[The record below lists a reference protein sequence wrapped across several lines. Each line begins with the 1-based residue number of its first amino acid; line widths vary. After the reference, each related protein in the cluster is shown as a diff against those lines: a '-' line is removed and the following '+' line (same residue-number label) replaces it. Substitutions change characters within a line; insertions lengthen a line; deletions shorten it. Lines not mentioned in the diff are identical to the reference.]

1 MRASLVALAL
11 LAFLPAPARALTD
24 ADIEATVPRANY
36 GLRRVTERLAGS
48 ALRGRDNDTPE
59 SLRAQAVIA
68 RHLRPLGEGVV
79 LQPFIQSEQAG
90 TNVLTIIRGRELP
103 DEYVVVGGHYD
114 HLDSRS
120 DAEGRCRSRGTPGG
134 DICNGATDNA
144 TGTALV
150 LAVGRALT
158 RLPTPPRRSVV
169 LALWDAEE
177 DGLLGSLYYVNNP
190 LVPLADTVAYVNV
203 DIQGSNLLPSLAGT
217 TFAVGAETGGAAL
230 GDPVAAAA
238 AAEGLIVHQL
248 RYIFGEF
255 RSDYVNF
262 GNRNV
267 PTVFFSDSTNGCYH
281 TTSDDVRYVDFTKLR
296 AQSRTVFRTVA
307 ALAEKDPAPVF
318 VPGGS
323 VVASYED
330 AVALEQ
336 VFATALVDL
345 AVFDPAGQAEIQAT
359 HATLASIVADGP
371 AAFDNVDVGT
381 LLTAAAGGIGLLEG
395 LGCRG
400 F

>member
-1 MRASLVALAL
+1 
-11 LAFLPAPARALTD
+11 
-24 ADIEATVPRANY
+24 
-36 GLRRVTERLAGS
+36 
-48 ALRGRDNDTPE
+48 
-59 SLRAQAVIA
+59 
-68 RHLRPLGEGVV
+68 
-79 LQPFIQSEQAG
+79 
-90 TNVLTIIRGRELP
+90 
-103 DEYVVVGGHYD
+103 
-114 HLDSRS
+114 
-120 DAEGRCRSRGTPGG
+120 
-134 DICNGATDNA
+134 
-144 TGTALV
+144 
-150 LAVGRALT
+150 
-158 RLPTPPRRSVV
+158 V

-281 TTSDDVRYVDFTKLR
+281 TTDDDVRHVDFTKLR

-381 LLTAAAGGIGLLEG
+381 LLTAAASGIGLLEG